1 MNMFWNDLPGLLMG
15 GKEYVRLVDI
25 HKQIMPAKDT
35 GILKKRCHMMG
46 LEVANCSEL
55 QRDFLIRYMNAAKS
69 KSKVVIT
76 KDTAIMLI
84 GFYVN
89 PKSRSSKSF
98 DELQEEDFFCLKR

>member
-1 MNMFWNDLPGLLMG
+1 
-15 GKEYVRLVDI
+15 
-25 HKQIMPAKDT
+25 
-35 GILKKRCHMMG
+35 MMG

-69 KSKVVIT
+69 KSNVVIT